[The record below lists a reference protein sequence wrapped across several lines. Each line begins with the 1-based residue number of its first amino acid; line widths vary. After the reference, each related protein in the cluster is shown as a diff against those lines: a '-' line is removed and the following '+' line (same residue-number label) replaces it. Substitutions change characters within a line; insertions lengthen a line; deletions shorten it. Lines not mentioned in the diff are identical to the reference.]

1 MALIPWRPKE
11 SWWDPFRDL
20 ETIQNEM
27 NKLFDSSLL
36 RFGDRNVGLLDG
48 AWSPAVDVY
57 DSKDNVMVK
66 ADVPGMKKDEIDV
79 SVHGDTLII
88 KGEKKQEKETKEKD
102 FVRTERFYGSFN
114 RALRLPAT
122 VDASK
127 VNASYK
133 NGVLELVLPKKEE
146 SKPKQLKIDIK

>member
-1 MALIPWRPKE
+1 MALIPWRPRE
-11 SWWDPFRDL
+11 TWWDHFRDL

-27 NKLFDSSLL
+27 NKMFNSSLAGW
-36 RFGDRNVGLLDG
+36 GDRDTGLLEG
-48 AWSPAVDVY
+48 VWSPAIDVY

-66 ADVPGMKKDEIDV
+66 ADIPGMKKEEIEV

-88 KGEKKQEKETKEKD
+88 KGEKKQEKEVKEKD
-102 FVRTERFYGSFN
+102 YVRTERFYGSFN
-114 RALRLPAT
+114 RAITLPGA